1 MTRTVKLA
9 LAVFA
14 ALAIAPAAVAAQ
26 GSSIAVDENLAK
38 RGKSL
43 FTSRGCNACHAFG
56 KKLAGPDLV
65 GATERRNQDWM
76 RRWLKNTD
84 EMLESDS
91 LAQAM
96 LAEFQGVKMPN
107 LKLSDAEVDAL
118 IHYMQQETGKKKKK

>member
-1 MTRTVKLA
+1 MTRTFTIS
-9 LAVFA
+9 LAVLA
-14 ALAIAPAAVAAQ
+14 ALAIAPAAAAAQ
-26 GSSIAVDENLAK
+26 GGMTVDATLAK

-65 GATERRNQDWM
+65 GATERRSQEWM

-91 LAQAM
+91 IAQAM
-96 LAEFQGVKMPN
+96 LAEYQNVKMPN
-107 LKLSDAEVDAL
+107 LRLLDADVDAL
-118 IHYMQQETGKKKKK
+118 LHYMQQESDKKK

>member
-9 LAVFA
+9 LAIFA
-14 ALAIAPAAVAAQ
+14 TLAIAPAAVVAQ
-26 GSSIAVDENLAK
+26 GSSITVDENQAK

-65 GATERRNQDWM
+65 GATERRSQDWL

-91 LAQAM
+91 IAQAM
-96 LAEFQGVKMPN
+96 LAEYQNVKMPN
-107 LKLSDAEVDAL
+107 LKLSDADVDAL
-118 IHYMQQETGKKKKK
+118 LHYMQQESDKKK